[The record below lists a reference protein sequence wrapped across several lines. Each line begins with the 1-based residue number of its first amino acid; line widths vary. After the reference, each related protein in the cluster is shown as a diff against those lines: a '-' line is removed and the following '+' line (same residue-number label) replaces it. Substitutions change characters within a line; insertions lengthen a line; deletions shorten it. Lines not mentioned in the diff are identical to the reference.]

1 MWWRSARAGPPR
13 SEGCCEGVRV
23 RPPGVTRG
31 AIEGGGARRPAVT
44 ARPSRLRV
52 RWGRSSVRRG
62 LGVPV
67 RPWSLLRLCRVGV
80 ESRPARDAALARHV
94 PSIRHAG
101 PTGRRRLRP
110 TLRGALHNQL
120 PTSRQPLRPIVS
132 GTPHA
137 ANAEAEVSLW
147 RVSQGHL
154 RRSPSSRWL
163 LAWLCLA
170 SAPLSVRWR
179 RQETSDGA
187 AQSCEICRD
196 ALTRQMRE

>member
-1 MWWRSARAGPPR
+1 MRPR
-13 SEGCCEGVRV
+13 CFGVSFRPLRV
-23 RPPGVTRG
+23 SGSRG
-31 AIEGGGARRPAVT
+31 ACSSMVPP
-44 ARPSRLRV
+44 PS
-52 RWGRSSVRRG
+52 SRG
-62 LGVPV
+62 
-67 RPWSLLRLCRVGV
+67 CK
-80 ESRPARDAALARHV
+80 SRPARDAVLARHV

-101 PTGRRRLRP
+101 PAGRRRLRP
-110 TLRGALHNQL
+110 ILRGALHNQL
-120 PTSRQPLRPIVS
+120 PTFRQPLCPIVS

-147 RVSQGHL
+147 RVSQRHL